1 MDEKI
6 KLNPD
11 DKEKRQIK
19 INKFKILF
27 YFSVLINA
35 LVIFIFII
43 FYYSI
48 KNEYNIQIQQL
59 TKINNN
65 LNTDINEIN
74 KFLKI
79 VQQENM
85 DNSLKQ
91 QNNFCKNTK
100 LFYKKEFE
108 DRIKRVEINFDNKT
122 YNMYIYK
129 SLDYISKAIMKD
141 KNWENS
147 QTKLILEALNYY
159 SNKTNIT
166 NEDIYI
172 LDIGANIGWYSITL
186 GKYGYNIIS
195 FEPSNINNYIL
206 NKNYCLNKEINITI
220 INKGL
225 YNKEEKC
232 DLYNEIAN
240 LGNGMTIC
248 DKNSSLPTNLIPNKT
263 GEIILTRLRNYI
275 PFLSEKNLVLIK
287 IDIEGSEGKAIEGG
301 IELITKY
308 HVPFIFLE
316 FTPKSLEVH
325 GTDPIKFLQ
334 LFIDNGYRISYISFF
349 DNTTNSIK
357 KVMKRN
363 RGILNLYFSHFKIL
377 E

>member
-1 MDEKI
+1 MKI
-6 KLNPD
+6 IKIIPVI
-11 DKEKRQIK
+11 KEKKDIK
-19 INKFKILF
+19 MNKFKILF
-27 YFSVLINA
+27 YFSFLTNI
-35 LVIFIFII
+35 LVISFFIKI
-43 FYYSI
+43 YYSI
-48 KNEYNIQIQQL
+48 KNKYNIQIQQL
-59 TKINNN
+59 TKINSN
-65 LNTDINEIN
+65 LNADINEIN
-74 KFLKI
+74 KFLKN

-85 DNSLKQ
+85 DNSLRQ
-91 QNNFCKNTK
+91 QNYFCKNKK

-108 DRIKRVEINFDNKT
+108 DRIKSVEINFENKT

-129 SLDYISKAIMKD
+129 CLDYISNAIMKD
-141 KNWENS
+141 KNWENN
-147 QTKLILEALNYY
+147 QTKLMLEALNYY
-159 SNKTNIT
+159 SNKTNIS
-166 NEDIYI
+166 NKDIYI
-172 LDIGANIGWYSITL
+172 IDIGANIGWYSITL
-186 GKYGYNIIS
+186 GKYGYNLIS

-240 LGNGMTIC
+240 LGNGMAIC
-248 DKNSSLPTNLIPNKT
+248 DKNSSLPKILIPNKT
-263 GEIILTRLRNYI
+263 GEITLTRLRNYI
-275 PFLSEKNLVLIK
+275 PFLSDKNLVLIK
-287 IDIEGSEGKAIEGG
+287 IDVEGSEGKAIEGG

-325 GTDPIKFLQ
+325 GTDPIKFLH

-357 KVMKRN
+357 KVMNRN
-363 RGILNLYFSHFKIL
+363 RGILNLYFSYSKIF